1 MWGELAPPRPP
12 RERRSGARP
21 RARWK
26 ATRVRRGRGPGAE
39 LAVRGHAQPV
49 GGQPLLHGGTAWL
62 RSPCCTASIPRRPA
76 AGRVALPSSPGRH
89 MEAVRTGARR
99 LGASTIRPEPRYMPT
114 LGQGEPHRHRRR
126 RPGAA
131 SARRCP
137 TPALPA
143 TSGTIRAASASHPSG
158 TEHRRVRARRWR
170 GGALACGSS
179 PSRKEPPGTGARA
192 AKDEHRTESSTWR
205 QPSPEDPVGL
215 WTTLGTGPGGRLPSR
230 KGPQ

>member
-12 RERRSGARP
+12 GTSVGGQAAGALEGDQG
-21 RARWK
+21 A
-26 ATRVRRGRGPGAE
+26 AGPGAE

-89 MEAVRTGARR
+89 MEAIRTGARR

-126 RPGAA
+126 GRLRPPLPDPGPSGDQRHDQSGQRQPPQRIGTPAGSGAQMAGRGAGMRQLSFSKGAA
-131 SARRCP
+131 RHRCQ
-137 TPALPA
+137 
-143 TSGTIRAASASHPSG
+143 
-158 TEHRRVRARRWR
+158 
-170 GGALACGSS
+170 
-179 PSRKEPPGTGARA
+179 SRQG
-192 AKDEHRTESSTWR
+192 
-205 QPSPEDPVGL
+205 
-215 WTTLGTGPGGRLPSR
+215 
-230 KGPQ
+230 